1 MMSAKFRRLVTIA
14 ILIGMVTMVLI
25 SGLQEQHQD
34 MKEAVFV
41 IAMGI
46 VLWIIALVFAIVM
59 NASST
64 VLWICLIGA
73 LLGVVGLRYTI
84 KRGRKNAL

>member
-1 MMSAKFRRLVTIA
+1 
-14 ILIGMVTMVLI
+14 
-25 SGLQEQHQD
+25 

-59 NASST
+59 NAAT
-64 VLWICLIGA
+64 NVLWICVAGA
-73 LLGVVGLRYTI
+73 ALGVIGLRYTI
-84 KRGRKNAL
+84 RRGRRGQL

>member
-1 MMSAKFRRLVTIA
+1 
-14 ILIGMVTMVLI
+14 
-25 SGLQEQHQD
+25 

-84 KRGRKNAL
+84 ERGRKNAL

>member
-1 MMSAKFRRLVTIA
+1 
-14 ILIGMVTMVLI
+14 
-25 SGLQEQHQD
+25 

-64 VLWICLIGA
+64 VLWICLIGT

>member
-1 MMSAKFRRLVTIA
+1 
-14 ILIGMVTMVLI
+14 
-25 SGLQEQHQD
+25 

-59 NASST
+59 NAQSQ
-64 VLWICLIGA
+64 VLWTCVAGA
-73 LLGVVGLRYTI
+73 ALGAIGLRYTI
-84 KRGRKNAL
+84 RRGRRGQL

>member
-1 MMSAKFRRLVTIA
+1 
-14 ILIGMVTMVLI
+14 
-25 SGLQEQHQD
+25 

-59 NASST
+59 NAQT
-64 VLWICLIGA
+64 KVLWICVFGA
-73 LLGVVGLRYTI
+73 LLGAIGLRYTVR
-84 KRGRKNAL
+84 RGRRGQL

>member
-1 MMSAKFRRLVTIA
+1 
-14 ILIGMVTMVLI
+14 
-25 SGLQEQHQD
+25 

-59 NASST
+59 NAET
-64 VLWICLIGA
+64 KVLWICVTGA
-73 LLGVVGLRYTI
+73 VLGAIGLRYTI
-84 KRGRKNAL
+84 RRGRRGQL